1 MRRVVR
7 ESIGADSRKRRGCRP
22 ARAPD
27 TVPRAGVDQRSYY
40 VADAWPLHVSV
51 TTRPPIRPPVEPG
64 PLGQIPPGDS
74 GPTAPEQTPRK
85 PMLLR
90 VILGCLVVFLCAA
103 GTSAVFVSNEVQT
116 LRADLSQNPSLKLGA
131 GDLANAGWGDPQTLL
146 LVGDDQRS
154 LTGEFKYYKHAV
166 LPHSNEML
174 LVRIDPS
181 KPWISM
187 MSIPRELQVTIYPK
201 RQAPVTTRL
210 NYAYTAGGIPLLVS
224 TIKRVLGLPVN
235 HVMVITFGRFKRA
248 VNEMGC
254 VYSTIDRRYFHVNVP
269 GGEQYQEIN
278 LQPGY
283 QDLCGSQALQ
293 FVSYRHGDTS
303 LVRDARDQSFLL
315 DVKKQYGPTLASNAH
330 KFEHIFGQAVQTD
343 PGLHS
348 TTGILNLLG
357 SLISSSARRVRQ
369 VHFQANLLPTYD
381 TASPQQIQASV
392 NSFLF
397 GASPPPKQSTSR
409 IARVVHKPTAPPAV
423 PVSPVPGSE
432 LAQAR
437 GAARNTAVPA
447 YEYPRVQDR
456 GGTGTPVNY
465 RGYLIHAAD
474 GTAYQI
480 YVATFAAG
488 QLGQFYD
495 VQGSTWTTAPQFDS
509 PDQTVRV
516 GGRKYFL
523 YYEGSNL
530 KMVAWYEHGAAYWVR
545 NTLTDALG
553 NPEML
558 TIAERTQPLGPIRAR
573 GPASIPPPN
582 IGSAS
587 SASRLT
593 TAQTIGSVGG
603 LITLVAAPLLAFGLF
618 RRRRELVRLRSEL
631 DSSLHRQARLTA
643 AVGGARALA
652 AIVPVRPAVAELA
665 GNSSPMYPSIRV
677 HAMPRR
683 RLSRPLVIALIVA
696 VLAGA
701 GAAAVLVSRAT
712 HSGGAPSTLRG
723 TRAGV
728 KSQPL
733 PSVPVAVLNASATAG
748 AAHRLAQQLNGKG
761 VKTSTVGNLA
771 EARPAGLWILYQPG
785 QQVQASRLAAL
796 LQGSPKI
803 APIDPTAQAAAGSGA
818 AIVVVIA

>member
-1 MRRVVR
+1 
-7 ESIGADSRKRRGCRP
+7 
-22 ARAPD
+22 
-27 TVPRAGVDQRSYY
+27 
-40 VADAWPLHVSV
+40 
-51 TTRPPIRPPVEPG
+51 
-64 PLGQIPPGDS
+64 
-74 GPTAPEQTPRK
+74 
-85 PMLLR
+85 
-90 VILGCLVVFLCAA
+90 
-103 GTSAVFVSNEVQT
+103 VFVSGEVET
-116 LRADLSQNPSLKLGA
+116 LRSDLSQNPSLKLNA

-154 LTGEFKYYKHAV
+154 LTGEFKYYRHAV

-201 RQAPVTTRL
+201 GQQPVTTRL

-254 VYSTIDRRYFHVNVP
+254 VYSTIDRRYYHVNVP

-315 DVKKQYGPTLASNAH
+315 DVKKQYGPTLADNAH

-357 SLISSSARRVRQ
+357 TLISSSARRVRQ

-381 TASPQQIQASV
+381 TANAQQIQASV
-392 NSFLF
+392 NSFLN
-397 GASPPPKQSTSR
+397 GVSSVPKRSTSR
-409 IARVVHKPTAPPAV
+409 IARAVHRPGGPAAV
-423 PVSPVPGSE
+423 PVAPVPAGV

-437 GAARNTAVPA
+437 TAKQNTGVP
-447 YEYPRVQDR
+447 YEFPRVQDR
-456 GGTGTPVNY
+456 GGAGTPPFF
-465 RGYLIHAAD
+465 RGYLIHAPD

-480 YVATFAAG
+480 YDAVFATG

-495 VQGSTWTTAPQFDS
+495 VQGSTWTTAPFLDS
-509 PDQTVRV
+509 PEQTVSV

-530 KMVAWYEHGAAYWVR
+530 NVVAWYEHGAVYWVR
-545 NTLTDALG
+545 NTLTDAIG
-553 NPEML
+553 NAELL
-558 TIAERTQPLGPIRAR
+558 TIAERTQPLGRIVAN

-582 IGSAS
+582 PTAAS
-587 SASRLT
+587 SASKLST
-593 TAQTIGSVGG
+593 TETIGSVGG
-603 LITLVAAPLLAFGLF
+603 LVTLVAVPLLSLLLL
-618 RRRRELVRLRSEL
+618 RRRRQLGMLREQL
-631 DSSLHRQARLTA
+631 SSSQLRQDKLTE
-643 AVGGARALA
+643 AVGGARAVA
-652 AIVPVRPAVAELA
+652 AAPPARAAVADLA
-665 GNSSPMYPSIRV
+665 GNSSPMYPSMRIHTV
-677 HAMPRR
+677 PRR
-683 RLSRPLVIALIVA
+683 RLRRSVVAALLVAA
-696 VLAGA
+696 VAGA
-701 GAAAVLVSRAT
+701 GAAVVLVT
-712 HSGGAPSTLRG
+712 QGGHASSAPTARHGL
-723 TRAGV
+723 AGAGGKTV
-728 KSQPL
+728 QIPT
-733 PSVPVAVLNASATAG
+733 VPVAVLNSSATAG
-748 AAHRLAQQLNGKG
+748 AAHRMAQRLTADG

-771 EARPAGLWILYQPG
+771 EPRPAGLWVLYQPG
-785 QQVQASRLAAL
+785 EQPQAQRLAAL
-796 LQGSPKI
+796 LPGSPKI
-803 APIDPTAQAAAGSGA
+803 APVDPTAQAAAGSGA